1 MAALD
6 VSFDELEGDDDFFED
21 HFGEEVSNH
30 SSPSAASWPA
40 KKAKTLTKK
49 NKSPKNPYPWSD
61 DIYVTIKHSEVGGK
75 KSTEEGFRP
84 IWHHWAAFC
93 KANNKEPIYVN
104 EFGLQL
110 HSERQI
116 LDPTVEV
123 NKVAQQLY
131 DLNYDA
137 QKYDAERIVAFFAY
151 LVELADPPVT

>member
-1 MAALD
+1 MVDALD
-6 VSFDELEGDDDFFED
+6 VSFDELEVDDDFFEE
-21 HFGEEVSNH
+21 HFSEEVNSYT
-30 SSPSAASWPA
+30 SPSDASRPA
-40 KKAKTLTKK
+40 KKAKTSTKK

-61 DIYVTIKHSEVGGK
+61 DIYVTIRRSEVGGK

-93 KANNKEPIYVN
+93 KANNKEPYVN

-110 HSERQI
+110 YSERQI

-137 QKYDAERIVAFFAY
+137 QSMMPNALLHSLRIW
-151 LVELADPPVT
+151 LS